1 MAGLGQNWRPFR
13 EFADVLKASVDPV
26 GVRIWRLDAPR
37 PVSEAG
43 MQTPGRRVWREKDG
57 VL

>member
-26 GVRIWRLDAPR
+26 GLRIWRLNAPR
-37 PVSEAG
+37 PVSETG
-43 MQTPGRRVWREKDG
+43 M
-57 VL
+57 